1 MLKKLP
7 TDRSPGPEGF
17 TREIYQTF
25 REQITPILLK
35 QFLKIAEEI
44 TLPNSSCK
52 ATITLILPKPGKDN
66 THTHTH
72 KFTHTLELPRG
83 MMKDTMFLKCF
94 HYNII
99 YCDSWGRKES
109 DTTEQLIWF
118 EKKFRVLSHR
128 LGIPKHVH
136 RGNAAETAQSCGVFV
151 FVCFCFLLTYNWHVT
166 LY

>member
-52 ATITLILPKPGKDN
+52 ATITVILPKPGKDN
-66 THTHTH
+66 THAHKKIYTHLGTS
-72 KFTHTLELPRG
+72 KRDDERYNVSQ
-83 MMKDTMFLKCF
+83 MFSL
-94 HYNII
+94 
-99 YCDSWGRKES
+99 
-109 DTTEQLIWF
+109 
-118 EKKFRVLSHR
+118 
-128 LGIPKHVH
+128 
-136 RGNAAETAQSCGVFV
+136 
-151 FVCFCFLLTYNWHVT
+151 
-166 LY
+166 